1 MLISSQNTIS
11 TGQESVW
18 IVYNSQGQLLVEITG
33 RRGGE
38 AHRHKLNLTRRNPG
52 HQQKQPDHCH
62 EWGKVPHGEVANKIQ
77 NDHFNKISSS
87 WQLHLQINL
96 KISCHF
102 WPFLVTVWKKNL
114 PKNLTC
120 PAGVAMSFQPLGATS
135 RHIPRVSQIYPLEVD
150 NPNLSQTSN
159 GPERMQALGSFCW
172 NCCWCF
178 SWESYYRIHYI
189 TQNIYVVVYLFLY
202 NIFWGGRSL
211 P

>member
-38 AHRHKLNLTRRNPG
+38 AHRHKLNLTRCNPG

-96 KISCHF
+96 IISFHF

-114 PKNLTC
+114 PKKSHMSGWGRNRISNLESKIKST
-120 PAGVAMSFQPLGATS
+120 
-135 RHIPRVSQIYPLEVD
+135 E
-150 NPNLSQTSN
+150 SN
-159 GPERMQALGSFCW
+159 HVLPALGC
-172 NCCWCF
+172 NK
-178 SWESYYRIHYI
+178 
-189 TQNIYVVVYLFLY
+189 
-202 NIFWGGRSL
+202 
-211 P
+211 